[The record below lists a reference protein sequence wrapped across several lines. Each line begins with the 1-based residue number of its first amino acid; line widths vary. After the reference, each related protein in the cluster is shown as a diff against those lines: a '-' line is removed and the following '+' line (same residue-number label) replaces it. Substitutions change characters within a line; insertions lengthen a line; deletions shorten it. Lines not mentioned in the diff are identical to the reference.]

1 MLDNPSEKGKVMDK
15 ITRIGVDLAKNVIQL
30 HGVDSMERVVIR
42 KAIARQKFPEWFAN
56 LQPCLIAMEACSAAH
71 YWARKLRA
79 LGHEVRLI
87 APQFVA
93 PYRKGGK
100 HVKND
105 RLDAEAIC
113 EAAGRPHMRF
123 VPVKTA
129 DQQNLL
135 VVHRMR
141 SGFVGQRT
149 ALVNRLRGELVEFGV
164 FLPQGID
171 AFRAHFVGALE
182 NGATELNGVARTAL
196 LQGWD
201 HIQALDRQIA
211 WCDAQIAAHVKHDSN
226 AQRAMTV
233 IGIGAL
239 TASAAVATVGDARL
253 FRNGRQF
260 AAWLGNV
267 PRQASSGGKTRLGR
281 ITKQGNTYLRTLLF
295 QGARSAVM
303 SAHRRNDRL
312 SRWIVQLQARVGW
325 YRTLVAVAN
334 KHSRILWAILARGER
349 FDPAYVPTRPGTTGP
364 SHLNRV
370 AAPMIDPGVQT

>member
-1 MLDNPSEKGKVMDK
+1 MDK

-30 HGVDSMERVVIR
+30 HGVDSMGRVVIR
-42 KAIARQKFPEWFAN
+42 KAISRQKFLEWFAN
-56 LQPCLIAMEACSAAH
+56 LAPCLVAMEACSAAH
-71 YWARKLRA
+71 YWARKLSA

-87 APQFVA
+87 APQFAA

-129 DQQNLL
+129 DQQNVL

-141 SGFVGQRT
+141 SGFVEERT
-149 ALVNRLRGELVEFGV
+149 ALINRLRGELVEFGV

-171 AFRAHFVGALE
+171 AFRAHFVTALE
-182 NGATELNGVARTAL
+182 NGSNELNGVARTAL
-196 LQGWD
+196 LQGWN
-201 HIQALDRQIA
+201 HIQALDRQIT
-211 WCDAQIAAHVKHDSN
+211 WCDAQIAAQVKHDNN
-226 AQRAMTV
+226 AQRAMAV
-233 IGIGAL
+233 IGIGPL

-253 FRNGRQF
+253 FKNGRQF
-260 AAWLGNV
+260 AAWLGTV
-267 PRQASSGGKTRLGR
+267 PKQASSGGKTRLGR

-295 QGARSAVM
+295 QGARSAVA

-334 KHSRILWAILARGER
+334 KHARILWAILARGER
-349 FDPAYVPTRPGTTGP
+349 FNPSYAPTRPGAAGP
-364 SHLNRV
+364 RT
-370 AAPMIDPGVQT
+370 ATA